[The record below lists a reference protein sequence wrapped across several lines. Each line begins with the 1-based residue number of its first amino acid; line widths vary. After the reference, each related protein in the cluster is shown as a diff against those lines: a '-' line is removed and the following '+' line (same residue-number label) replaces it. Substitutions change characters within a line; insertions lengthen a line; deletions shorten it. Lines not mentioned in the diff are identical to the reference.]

1 MQNVWVPNIVKKQ
14 VDVTVQKPQVTDE
27 PYTYSVV
34 VCKPETR
41 TRTVNV
47 CDYVSE
53 QLSRDVSY
61 TVCVPKQEEVTVNRP
76 KMFEEPYNYTVTV
89 CKPETRTRTVNVCSY
104 VSEQLTRDVPYTVCV
119 PKQQQ
124 VTVNRPQMFD
134 EPYTY
139 TRDGLQA
146 GNAYPHG
153 QCLRDGL
160 RAGDSRRALHGVR
173 AAEADANAQRYH
185 LPRRAGREDRHLY
198 GMRAVH
204 GRARSSGTRL
214 QTSAQ
219 DDPVPRAGG
228 RGMLRSID
236 SYHLA

>member
-1 MQNVWVPNIVKKQ
+1 MPSRAVPTTLLQCSSLCDGLHARVRCAMRAASRRAAKCVGAEHRQEQ

-47 CDYVSE
+47 CNYVNE

-104 VSEQLTRDVPYTVCV
+104 VSEQL
-119 PKQQQ
+119 
-124 VTVNRPQMFD
+124 
-134 EPYTY
+134 
-139 TRDGLQA
+139 
-146 GNAYPHG
+146 
-153 QCLRDGL
+153 
-160 RAGDSRRALHGVR
+160 RRAMCR
-173 AAEADANAQRYH
+173 TRCAFPN
-185 LPRRAGREDRHLY
+185 
-198 GMRAVH
+198 
-204 GRARSSGTRL
+204 RSKSR
-214 QTSAQ
+214 SI
-219 DDPVPRAGG
+219 VPRCSTSPT
-228 RGMLRSID
+228 RTR
-236 SYHLA
+236 